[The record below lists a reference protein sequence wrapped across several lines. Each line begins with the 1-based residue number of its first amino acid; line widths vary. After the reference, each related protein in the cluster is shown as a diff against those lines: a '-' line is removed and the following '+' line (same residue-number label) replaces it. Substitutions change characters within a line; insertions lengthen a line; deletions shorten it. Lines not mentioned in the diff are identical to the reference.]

1 MPIDRPEAEPEQG
14 QKFDPRAYTPE
25 DLAVIEQALKLTLAG
40 ASTPTE
46 PEVIPPAHGRV
57 ATPFSRSTGF
67 ASFCRGRVSGGLP
80 GRWLGSHRNR
90 AALWLLDPLFR
101 HAVRKLQKRTRR

>member
-1 MPIDRPEAEPEQG
+1 MPIDRLEAEPEQG
-14 QKFDPRAYTPE
+14 HKFDPRAYTPE
-25 DLAVIEQALKLTLAG
+25 DLAVIEQELKLTLAG

-46 PEVIPPAHGRV
+46 PEVIPPGA
-57 ATPFSRSTGF
+57 RSPHRSLALTASYRF
-67 ASFCRGRVSGGLP
+67 AAWRVSGGLP